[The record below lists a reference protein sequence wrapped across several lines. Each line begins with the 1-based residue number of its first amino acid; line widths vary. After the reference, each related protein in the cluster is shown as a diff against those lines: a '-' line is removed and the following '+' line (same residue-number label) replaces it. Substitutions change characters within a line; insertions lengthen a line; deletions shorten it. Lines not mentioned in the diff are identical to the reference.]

1 MKRWQLY
8 TLAGVC
14 GAVINIAL
22 TPLGVPFGLRIAVC
36 ALLGF
41 ALGTFVRTEP

>member
-8 TLAGVC
+8 TLAGVS
-14 GAVINIAL
+14 GMVTNIAL
-22 TPLGVPFGLRIAVC
+22 TSLGVPFGLRLAVC

-41 ALGTFVRTEP
+41 ALGAFVRTEP